1 MRILFLASSTLVIT
15 AGLAN
20 AQALSLSGEAR
31 LGVIGDDAGGAWVW
45 SQDDQLDLDF
55 TVAIEAD
62 QGFRFGAWTRVEAA
76 SGRAGVFSGSHVWAE
91 AGNLRVTF
99 GNADGALTHSG
110 YLGGG
115 GVGYEGGILN
125 GDAAGLDAI
134 AQEAVTTGGG
144 AANALRVDIAV
155 GTAVVSVSHER
166 GAATEIGAQ
175 AVYGQV
181 TVAAGYSSAGTG
193 SWALSGQ
200 FDGGDWGVGVL
211 LASVDGSENWVVSGS
226 RTLGKSDLYG
236 YVGEV
241 GSARAYGL
249 GYSYDLGGAVRLT
262 LGAERVASVAG
273 ASLGVAF
280 AF

>member
-45 SQDDQLDLDF
+45 TQDDQLDLDF

-62 QGFRFGAWTRVEAA
+62 QGLRFGAWTRVEAA

-181 TVAAGYSSAGTG
+181 TVAAGYSSATAGTK
-193 SWALSGQ
+193 
-200 FDGGDWGVGVL
+200 GDQG
-211 LASVDGSENWVVSGS
+211 
-226 RTLGKSDLYG
+226 
-236 YVGEV
+236 
-241 GSARAYGL
+241 
-249 GYSYDLGGAVRLT
+249 
-262 LGAERVASVAG
+262 
-273 ASLGVAF
+273 
-280 AF
+280 